1 MATEIKVPTL
11 GESVTEATVAKWLK
25 KAGEAVEADEALV
38 ELETDK
44 VTLEV
49 NAPAAGTL
57 SEISVE
63 EGGNVEVGAV
73 LGLVEEGQA
82 AAAASGK
89 DSGKKQESRP
99 ETEKAETPAK
109 SGGEE
114 KAASGKGK
122 AGSTGSD
129 KSGSAGS
136 GKSVDVV
143 VPTLG
148 ESVTEATV
156 AKWLK
161 KAGEAV
167 EADEALVELETD
179 KVTLEVNAPEAGS
192 LSEVLAEEGETVEV
206 GAVLGKVAAGA
217 AGAAPAQE
225 SAAEDTADKADAD
238 SEETAPQPAASE
250 DKQGAASEEEG
261 QLDPTAVSRS
271 GEGGKIT
278 ADDLRQFVE
287 SASPSAASLSPAVAK
302 LIEENDLDPARI
314 EGTGP
319 QGRITKED
327 VQNVLDGKTELK
339 PRPQVSSGQ
348 AAAAAPAP
356 SATAETPASEGGP
369 REEREKMSK
378 LRQTIARRLKEAQDT
393 AAMLTTFNEVD
404 MSEVMAVRSEFK
416 EAFEKKHGVKL
427 GFTSFFA
434 KAVVGAL
441 KELPKVNARIDGDEI
456 VYNRF
461 YDIGMAVS
469 TPNGL
474 MVPVIRDC
482 DKKSY
487 AEIEQSLGDVAAR
500 ARDGKLGMDEMQGGS
515 FTITNGGV
523 FGSLLSTPILNM
535 PQSGILGLHKIQ
547 ERPMAVNG
555 QVEIRPMMYVAMS
568 YDHRII
574 DGREAVTFLVR
585 VKEQMENPQRML
597 LDL

>member
-11 GESVTEATVAKWLK
+11 GESVTEATVARWLK
-25 KAGEAVEADEALV
+25 KAGESVSADEPLV

-49 NAPAAGTL
+49 NAPADGTI
-57 SEISVE
+57 SEVKAE
-63 EGGNVEVGAV
+63 EGANVEVGAV
-73 LGLVEEGQA
+73 LGLIGEGQA
-82 AAAASGK
+82 AAPSNKASSEKASEDKK
-89 DSGKKQESRP
+89 DSQPAKQEA
-99 ETEKAETPAK
+99 KA
-109 SGGEE
+109 EE
-114 KAASGKGK
+114 KAASAPSDSAPSGKG
-122 AGSTGSD
+122 
-129 KSGSAGS
+129 KSGSAAS

-148 ESVTEATV
+148 ESVSEATV
-156 AKWLK
+156 ARWLK
-161 KAGEAV
+161 KPGEAV

-192 LSEVLAEEGETVEV
+192 LSEILAKEGTNVEV

-217 AGAAPAQE
+217 SGGDSAPVEDKEEQSGKAEPDGGKKAADTGKSQPDAKADDDQHLDPSAAP
-225 SAAEDTADKADAD
+225 
-238 SEETAPQPAASE
+238 
-250 DKQGAASEEEG
+250 
-261 QLDPTAVSRS
+261 RS

-302 LIEENDLDPARI
+302 LVEENDLDPARI
-314 EGTGP
+314 QGTGP

-327 VQNVLDGKTELK
+327 VQNVIDGKTQLK
-339 PRPQVSSGQ
+339 PRPKVSAGQ
-348 AAAAAPAP
+348 AAPAAAAQP
-356 SATAETPASEGGP
+356 SSQSASAESGP
-369 REEREKMSK
+369 REERVRMTK
-378 LRQTIARRLKEAQDT
+378 LRQTIARRLKEAQNT

-404 MSEVMAVRSEFK
+404 MGEVMAVRSEFK

-441 KELPKVNARIDGDEI
+441 KEQPTVNARIEGEEL
-456 VYNRF
+456 VYNKF

-482 DKKSY
+482 DSKSY
-487 AEIEQSLGDVAAR
+487 ADIEKSLGDVAAR
-500 ARDGKLGMDEMQGGS
+500 ARDGKLTMEEMQGGS

-555 QVEIRPMMYVAMS
+555 KVEIRPMMYVAMS

-585 VKEQMENPQRML
+585 LKEQMENPQRML

>member
-11 GESVTEATVAKWLK
+11 GESVSEATVARWLK
-25 KAGEAVEADEALV
+25 KAGETVEADEALV

-49 NAPAAGTL
+49 NAPAAGTI
-57 SEISVE
+57 SEITAE
-63 EGGNVEVGAV
+63 EGANVEVGAV
-73 LGLVEEGQA
+73 LGLIGEGQA
-82 AAAASGK
+82 AASSGKSSDAKSEDKKDSQPAKQEAKAEDKAAST
-89 DSGKKQESRP
+89 SSES
-99 ETEKAETPAK
+99 A
-109 SGGEE
+109 S
-114 KAASGKGK
+114 SGKGK
-122 AGSTGSD
+122 TG
-129 KSGSAGS
+129 GAGS
-136 GKSVDVV
+136 GQSVDVV

-148 ESVTEATV
+148 ESVAEATV
-156 AKWLK
+156 ARWLK
-161 KAGEAV
+161 KPGEAV

-192 LSEVLAEEGETVEV
+192 LSEILAEEGVNVEV
-206 GAVLGKVAAGA
+206 GAVLGKIAAGA
-217 AGAAPAQE
+217 AGSEPAQSGAEEEKSEGTE
-225 SAAEDTADKADAD
+225 SD
-238 SEETAPQPAASE
+238 SEERTAQADKGKAAA
-250 DKQGAASEEEG
+250 GADTD
-261 QLDPTAVSRS
+261 QHLDPSSAPRS

-302 LIEENDLDPARI
+302 LVEENDLDPARI
-314 EGTGP
+314 QGTGP

-327 VQNVLDGKTELK
+327 VQNVIDGKTQLK
-339 PRPQVSSGQ
+339 PRPKVAAGQ
-348 AAAAAPAP
+348 AATAAAGQATSQSP
-356 SATAETPASEGGP
+356 SAESGP
-369 REEREKMSK
+369 REERVRMTK
-378 LRQTIARRLKEAQDT
+378 LRQTIARRLKEAQNT

-404 MSEVMAVRSEFK
+404 MGEVMAVRSEFK

-441 KELPKVNARIDGDEI
+441 KEQPTVNARIDGEEL
-456 VYNRF
+456 VYNKF

-482 DKKSY
+482 DSKSY
-487 AEIEQSLGDVAAR
+487 ADIEKALGDVAAR
-500 ARDGKLGMDEMQGGS
+500 ARDGKLTMEEMQGGS

-555 QVEIRPMMYVAMS
+555 KVEIRPMMYVAMS

-585 VKEQMENPQRML
+585 LKEQMENPQRML